1 MRQQPQPAT
10 EVHPGNN
17 SSRNSSSSSC
27 SGSRN
32 CNRAPLACLPSTA
45 SSKQP
50 PCSMAPA
57 YAQQRMRLR
66 SKCKMPPD
74 TPHAEPDCK
83 RRRTEANADAK
94 QGSVTQSKDP
104 PAEAPPVSMSGMANP
119 TCISVR
125 ARDPLDV
132 TGRGHTDGGSWWAV
146 SRPRERLYR
155 PTRH

>member
-1 MRQQPQPAT
+1 
-10 EVHPGNN
+10 
-17 SSRNSSSSSC
+17 
-27 SGSRN
+27 
-32 CNRAPLACLPSTA
+32 
-45 SSKQP
+45 
-50 PCSMAPA
+50 MAPA
-57 YAQQRMRLR
+57 YSQQRMRLR

-132 TGRGHTDGGSWWAV
+132 TGRDHTDGGSWWAV

-155 PTRH
+155 KTAWPSRPNPCSDPNVVIACVREETEKARRQRLKGLEDL